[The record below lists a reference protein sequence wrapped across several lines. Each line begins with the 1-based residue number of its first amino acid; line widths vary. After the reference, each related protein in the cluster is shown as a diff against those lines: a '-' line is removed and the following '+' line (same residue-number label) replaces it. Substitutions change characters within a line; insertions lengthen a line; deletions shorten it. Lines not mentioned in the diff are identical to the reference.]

1 MGSQQSKEECF
12 PPPPPPRPPFLFN
25 LSRGELVR
33 RQRLIDEEEERLNG
47 YDIPCGGGGGVPYS
61 KRIVIFLS
69 RKSRSPF
76 LSTRYPT
83 LAIPSGSP
91 SLSRAGDLAISRDLA
106 LLPRSFARF
115 SSIPRLQSSH
125 THPLLCPPLALVLP
139 FSEQMHPSRDSS
151 LGFSPVGVSM
161 NQASLHRRSTTGGQG
176 EVALGRTDAQA
187 NRSEGGFDH
196 AGVGLMRHRVA
207 PPTQFDGRMPDEPIE
222 PELEGNDF
230 VHYFT
235 NLLVNDQESHD
246 LPPPSHT
253 SNDDVPRA
261 SKGSQKRTKNFRD
274 DEDRLLVSAWLNI
287 GMDPIQGSDQPL
299 GAYWRRI
306 HQYFHA
312 NKTFDSDRT
321 QGPLMNRWGVIQH
334 DVNLFC
340 GCLSKIETR
349 NQSGWSVDDKAPSYD
364 LCTYHAMQSDKFSS
378 SNAYNLW
385 TQAYLE
391 NLYSL
396 QLQVI

>member
-1 MGSQQSKEECF
+1 
-12 PPPPPPRPPFLFN
+12 
-25 LSRGELVR
+25 
-33 RQRLIDEEEERLNG
+33 
-47 YDIPCGGGGGVPYS
+47 
-61 KRIVIFLS
+61 
-69 RKSRSPF
+69 
-76 LSTRYPT
+76 
-83 LAIPSGSP
+83 
-91 SLSRAGDLAISRDLA
+91 
-106 LLPRSFARF
+106 
-115 SSIPRLQSSH
+115 
-125 THPLLCPPLALVLP
+125 
-139 FSEQMHPSRDSS
+139 MHPSRDSS

-176 EVALGRTDAQA
+176 EVCTDATGWSFPIPQVALGRTDAQA

-349 NQSGWSVDDKAPSYD
+349 NQSGCSVDDKVSLFVTNETMSCMFICD
-364 LCTYHAMQSDKFSS
+364 ILV
-378 SNAYNLW
+378 NAYFFCVCYLHIASACAMFKAEDIKN
-385 TQAYLE
+385 TNFAYMHCWKILKDMPKWIAWK
-391 NLYSL
+391 NHRAATKIASNKKQKTVSNSSPASARMLKIQKML
-396 QLQVI
+396 